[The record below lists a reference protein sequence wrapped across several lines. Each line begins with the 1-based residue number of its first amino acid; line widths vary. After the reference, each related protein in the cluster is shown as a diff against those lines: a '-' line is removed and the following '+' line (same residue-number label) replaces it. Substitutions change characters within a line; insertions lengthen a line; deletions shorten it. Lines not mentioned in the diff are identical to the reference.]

1 MRKVGGRLQHAKL
14 YVGSSDDGSEDELY
28 FEYESMPI
36 SKSSTVLRWHE
47 QAAVQED
54 LSFWPALA
62 LCWTRVPTRV
72 AGGLVL
78 RWNAP
83 SNLVAR
89 FIWDSP
95 NDSNDMSVVDACLT
109 LEHYVD
115 WK

>member
-1 MRKVGGRLQHAKL
+1 M
-14 YVGSSDDGSEDELY
+14 
-28 FEYESMPI
+28 
-36 SKSSTVLRWHE
+36 
-47 QAAVQED
+47 
-54 LSFWPALA
+54 
-62 LCWTRVPTRV
+62 
-72 AGGLVL
+72 VL